1 MMRAA
6 QPWLFHTQA
15 SYKLMYANGS
25 PHGEPCDKVV
35 NIELLQTLLGMA
47 SYSSG
52 AVCKSQPMPRMHSA
66 PPLLVFSLQVDCQ
79 FQPRSHSAPESHT
92 EIQSIPAPDC
102 QPEPWSRS
110 VPPSQPSLQPRSR
123 SHSAP
128 GVRNEIQSIPCPDC
142 QLMSR
147 SASAP
152 PSQLLLQ
159 HHSSPD
165 NGLFLQGDILPRNH
179 PLVQDHP
186 DLILP
191 STSEFSLPSERFH
204 ALDLNFP
211 SVSDVVDPSISQ
223 NTLVIQG
230 QPTPIGAQNQPWQK
244 TQVSESQP
252 APLARSGFTRAQHQR
267 TPRQTGYASSSTPAT
282 QFDVEDPAAAPPVG
296 L

>member
-1 MMRAA
+1 
-6 QPWLFHTQA
+6 
-15 SYKLMYANGS
+15 MYANGS

-128 GVRNEIQSIPCPDC
+128 GVRNEIQS
-142 QLMSR
+142 
-147 SASAP
+147 
-152 PSQLLLQ
+152 
-159 HHSSPD
+159 
-165 NGLFLQGDILPRNH
+165 GDILPRNH

-204 ALDLNFP
+204 APDLNFP

-244 TQVSESQP
+244 TQVS
-252 APLARSGFTRAQHQR
+252 R